1 MQKNYAPRPLDTSDV
16 EIAPDLEELVEI
28 LSRNTH
34 EVWAQQRIQDGWVL
48 GPRSDVDKTHPCL
61 IPYDDLSETEKTY
74 DRNTARQ
81 VVKFILKAGHQITGP
96 RLPSVR
102 SAIIPGHVLENLKK
116 NIGDAKALVKIWDTR
131 DTEEWRHS
139 PGPYALL
146 AESFLHLGQPLLAF
160 DVVREGSEYWPKE
173 RQCEFLKALAACR
186 MGLFQLSLEILE
198 RLVSERQV
206 DEQIIGLLGKNF
218 KELFIRGKKENKEQ
232 YLARALQSYQE
243 AFALS
248 QGPFSAINCATLAL
262 LSGKLTDA
270 EQQAKYVLSIIKPE
284 ASDYWD
290 IATMAEAQLILGQKN
305 QALALYRKAVSQ
317 NRQNYG
323 DLSTTLK
330 NAKLIV
336 EYLQDAPTL
345 AVLKEIF
352 RLPKTVIFSGHRP
365 SAEGQGPLIPSM
377 FPRIEREIEAHLEQL
392 GLAVSFS
399 SAAAGADIIFLELAQ
414 KRGAI
419 TKIVLPG
426 PVDVFKKRSVNFGQP
441 DGARWSERFDKVL
454 AQAHECIF
462 LAQDDAPLQNISYDY
477 AAQVIVG
484 LAKMESEYL
493 DTDLEAL
500 AVLNTQVPVES
511 SGASRAFSLWQK
523 LSIPTSLIDLS
534 TFGPTA
540 PLGKISRDSDLSPS
554 KVMGIFFADTVN
566 YSKLK
571 NELYPLF
578 EKEFWGA
585 AHRLLEELGNPVVVK
600 NTWGDA
606 LHLVFPSLKDA
617 GMYALRLG
625 EMIRRTQ
632 WASLGLP
639 AHLNLRMALHAG
651 PVFESQNPITS
662 TLTYVGTNVCRAA
675 RLEPMTPPGRVF
687 ASREFAALLYAQGE
701 ANFECR
707 YVGQMAMAKNYG
719 IFPTYLVEWKFL

>member
-1 MQKNYAPRPLDTSDV
+1 MDYRPRPLDTTDV
-16 EIAPDLEELVEI
+16 EIDAELEELVEI

-34 EVWAQQRIQDGWVL
+34 EVWAQQRLQDGWTL
-48 GPRSDVDKTHPCL
+48 GPRDDIRKTHPCL
-61 IPYDDLSETEKTY
+61 IPYDALSETEKNY
-74 DRNTARQ
+74 DRNTSSQ
-81 VVKFILKAGHQITGP
+81 VVKFILKAGHKIRGP
-96 RLPSVR
+96 QRKTQAPMVV
-102 SAIIPGHVLENLKK
+102 AGHLLANIRK
-116 NIGDAKALVKIWDTR
+116 NVKDAKALVKIWHIR
-131 DTEEWRHS
+131 DLEEWRLS
-139 PGPYALL
+139 SQPYVLL
-146 AESFLHLGQPLLAF
+146 GESFLHLGQPLLAF
-160 DVVREGSEYWPKE
+160 DVLREGSEFWPQE
-173 RQCEFLKALAACR
+173 RQVEFLKALAACR
-186 MGLFQLSLEILE
+186 MGLYQLSLEIIE
-198 RLVSERQV
+198 RLVSEKQI
-206 DEQIIGLLGKNF
+206 DEYIIGLRGKNY
-218 KELFIRGKKENKEQ
+218 KELFVRGKKENKAQ

-248 QGPFSAINCATLAL
+248 QGKFSAINCATLAL
-262 LSGKLTDA
+262 LAGQNEYAK
-270 EQQAKYVLSIIKPE
+270 QQARYVLTIISPE

-290 IATMAEAQLILGQKN
+290 IATLGEAELILGHKL
-305 QALALYRKAVSQ
+305 QAIALYRKAVSC

-323 DLSTTLK
+323 DLSTTLN

-336 EYLQDAPTL
+336 RHQQDQETLQA
-345 AVLKEIF
+345 LKDIF
-352 RLPKTVIFSGHRP
+352 LLPKTLLFTGHRP
-365 SAEGQGPLIPSM
+365 GRDGLGPLASSM
-377 FPRIEREIEAHLEQL
+377 LPTIEREIDAQLNKL
-392 GLAVSFS
+392 GLLVTFS

-419 TKIVLPG
+419 TKIILPG
-426 PVDVFKKRSVNFGQP
+426 PVEVFKKRSVNFGQP
-441 DGARWSERFDKVL
+441 NGAEWSERFDKVM

-462 LAQDDAPLQNISYDY
+462 LAQDDAQLQNTSYEY
-477 AAQVIVG
+477 AAEVIVG
-484 LAKMESEYL
+484 LAKMETEYL
-493 DTDLEAL
+493 DTELQAL
-500 AVLNTQVPVES
+500 AVLNPQVPEES
-511 SGASRAFSLWQK
+511 SGASRAFSLWRK
-523 LSIPTSLIDLS
+523 LSIPTTLIDVSVLENVPFALRKTTPES
-534 TFGPTA
+534 V
-540 PLGKISRDSDLSPS
+540 LNPS

-606 LHLVFPSLKDA
+606 LHLVFPSLNDA
-617 GMYALRLG
+617 GTYALRLG
-625 EMIRRTQ
+625 EIIRRTE

-639 AHLNLRMALHAG
+639 PHLNLRMALHAG
-651 PVFESQNPITS
+651 PVFESKNPITS

-719 IFPTYLVEWKFL
+719 TFPTYLVEWKFL